1 MWKIIAVICVLEYPD
16 YTMLPELECTQFA
29 DAKNTL
35 FDNKNQCEIVA
46 QRRHDETIALFK
58 KARQP
63 IESLKV
69 SCVQ

>member
-1 MWKIIAVICVLEYPD
+1 MEWLQQWIANRQRRQ
-16 YTMLPELECTQFA
+16 ELNNQKVDLFY
-29 DAKNTL
+29 TL